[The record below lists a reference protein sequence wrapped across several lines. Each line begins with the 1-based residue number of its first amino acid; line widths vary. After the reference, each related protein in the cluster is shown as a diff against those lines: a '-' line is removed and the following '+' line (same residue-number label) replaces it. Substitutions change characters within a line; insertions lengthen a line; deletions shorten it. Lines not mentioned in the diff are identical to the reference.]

1 MTGIEKG
8 GDMARFHGVYP
19 AIVTPLTEDREIDR
33 DGTRKV
39 VNYLIENGIHG
50 ISALGSTGECAGLS
64 KAQRRIYIET
74 VIEAAAGRVTVM
86 SGANGTV
93 FEDVVADLKMAGEV
107 GAAAALTP
115 PPFYYPLSVE
125 AVIDYFEALAEVSPV
140 PIFLYHIPR
149 MTKVPIAVEAVEQLA
164 RHPNIAGLKDSDG
177 NLAYFAEV
185 ARVANEVDDF
195 SAFTGGDSMF
205 YPSLVVGGHG
215 IIGAGVNAAPAEEVA
230 VYNAF
235 KAGDHQKALKAQH
248 ALNPMLTTY
257 RGGVFPAGVKATLA
271 ARGLCGTTMTRPIP
285 SATADE
291 VKAVRAHMESLG
303 MLSGQPVA
311 AD

>member
-1 MTGIEKG
+1 
-8 GDMARFHGVYP
+8 MARFHGVYP

-33 DGTRKV
+33 ESTQRV
-39 VNYLIENGIHG
+39 VNFLIENGIHG

-64 KAQRRIYIET
+64 KAQRRTYIET

-93 FEDVVADLKMAGEV
+93 FEDVVADLKVAGEV

-115 PPFYYPLSVE
+115 PPFYYPLSTQ

-149 MTKVPIAVEAVEQLA
+149 MTKVPIAVEAVEKLA

-177 NLAYFAEV
+177 NLAYFSEV
-185 ARVANEVDDF
+185 ARIANEVDDF
-195 SAFTGGDSMF
+195 SAFTGGDNMF
-205 YPSLVVGGHG
+205 YATLAVGGHG
-215 IIGAGVNAAPAEEVA
+215 IIGAGVNAAPAEERA
-230 VYNAF
+230 IYDAF
-235 KAGDHQKALKAQH
+235 KTGDHAAALKAQQK
-248 ALNPMLTTY
+248 LNPMLGIY

-271 ARGLCGTTMTRPIP
+271 VRGLCGTTMTRPIP
-285 SATADE
+285 AHTAEEVAT
-291 VKAVRAHMESLG
+291 VRAQMESLG
-303 MLSGQPVA
+303 MLTGQSVA